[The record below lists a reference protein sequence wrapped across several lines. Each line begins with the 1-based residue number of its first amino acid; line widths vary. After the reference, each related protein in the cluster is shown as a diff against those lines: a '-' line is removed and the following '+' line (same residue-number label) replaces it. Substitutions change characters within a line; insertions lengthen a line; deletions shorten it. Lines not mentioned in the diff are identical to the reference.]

1 VITTFLKNVVAR
13 MIRARLSLLI
23 SGGKVLVETKTNLN
37 SEYKCSNYKKMEK
50 DEFMVISESTEL

>member
-1 VITTFLKNVVAR
+1 MTFLKNVVAR

-37 SEYKCSNYKKMEK
+37 SEYNSSNFKK
-50 DEFMVISESTEL
+50 